1 MVKLCRFWKIF
12 VKISIINGN
21 GSPHQPNQH
30 QLRNTRK
37 FLNYSLHLQNSTPLG
52 DILVLDTVTFFHNT
66 QPVNVSS
73 KTVLNALKWIK
84 NYKSAQRKMCQN
96 TSFLSPIFS
105 RTMPK
110 YTIISSY
117 GKIWVKE
124 NSYFDTFYAVV
135 AADKS
140 DTE

>member
-1 MVKLCRFWKIF
+1 MF

-21 GSPHQPNQH
+21 GSPHQLNQH
-30 QLRNTRK
+30 QLRNSRK

-84 NYKSAQRKMCQN
+84 NYKSAQRRMCQN
-96 TSFLSPIFS
+96 TSFLSPVFS

-110 YTIISSY
+110 STIISSY

-124 NSYFDTFYAVV
+124 NSYFDTFYAMV
-135 AADKS
+135 AVDKS
-140 DTE
+140 ATE

>member
-1 MVKLCRFWKIF
+1 MF

-21 GSPHQPNQH
+21 GSPHQLNQH
-30 QLRNTRK
+30 QLRNSRK

-84 NYKSAQRKMCQN
+84 NYKSAQRRMCQN
-96 TSFLSPIFS
+96 TGFLSPVFS

-110 YTIISSY
+110 STIISSY

-124 NSYFDTFYAVV
+124 NSYFDTFYAMV
-135 AADKS
+135 AVDKS
-140 DTE
+140 ATE